1 MSVIRVCWSFVPTKG
16 IPCVFLG
23 RLCSSSLFP
32 QKTISSYFG
41 AVSLRRDISGPGTVM
56 EPSLCLC
63 LSCPLKA
70 SPCLIHSSA
79 CSPLLISSHPQDI
92 FLFVGGP
99 SSAELGALP
108 QGSHRPLV
116 TYQVGVGLQ
125 AYWTAQIFFFNLYI
139 F

>member
-1 MSVIRVCWSFVPTKG
+1 
-16 IPCVFLG
+16 
-23 RLCSSSLFP
+23 
-32 QKTISSYFG
+32 
-41 AVSLRRDISGPGTVM
+41 M